1 MATIIVT
8 LRNGRQID
16 ISGLSP
22 QAAIAR
28 LRTLGVHPDDLKHT
42 EHRIQPGE
50 SGDAVVK
57 HAEALEAEATRQRW
71 GWPN

>member
-1 MATIIVT
+1 VATITVS
-8 LRNGRQID
+8 LKDGRRID
-16 ISGLSP
+16 ITGLSP
-22 QAAIAR
+22 ARAIAK
-28 LRTLGVHPDDLKHT
+28 LRASGALPDDIKHT

-71 GWPN
+71 GWPS